1 MLGCG
6 MSDQSSVTYL
16 LGRLCNLYSIKQSTT
31 TASAPVCE
39 ELELVVPDDEVGVA
53 VVDLGE
59 VRGLVPVEVS
69 PPPLDVA
76 PPTHQRRHRPLHRLV
91 LGLARV
97 LPTLALSLVVLGQG
111 LGLGARGSRGFGG

>member
-1 MLGCG
+1 

-31 TASAPVCE
+31 TVCE

-69 PPPLDVA
+69 PAPLDVA
-76 PPTHQRRHRPLHRLV
+76 PPAHQRRHRPLHRLV

-97 LPTLALSLVVLGQG
+97 LPTLALSLVILGQG
-111 LGLGARGSRGFGG
+111 LGFGARGSRGLGG

>member
-1 MLGCG
+1 

-31 TASAPVCE
+31 TVCE

-69 PPPLDVA
+69 PAPLDVA

-111 LGLGARGSRGFGG
+111 LGFGARGSRGLGG

>member
-1 MLGCG
+1 M
-6 MSDQSSVTYL
+6 
-16 LGRLCNLYSIKQSTT
+16 
-31 TASAPVCE
+31 
-39 ELELVVPDDEVGVA
+39 VPDDEVSVA

-69 PPPLDVA
+69 PAPLDVA

-97 LPTLALSLVVLGQG
+97 LPTLALSLVVLGCLFLCQPF
-111 LGLGARGSRGFGG
+111 LFCLDTLSIW

>member
-1 MLGCG
+1 M
-6 MSDQSSVTYL
+6 
-16 LGRLCNLYSIKQSTT
+16 
-31 TASAPVCE
+31 
-39 ELELVVPDDEVGVA
+39 VPDDEVGVA

-76 PPTHQRRHRPLHRLV
+76 PPPHQRGHRPLHRLV

-111 LGLGARGSRGFGG
+111 LGLGARGSRGLGG

>member
-1 MLGCG
+1 

-31 TASAPVCE
+31 TVCE

-69 PPPLDVA
+69 PAPLDVA

-111 LGLGARGSRGFGG
+111 LGLGARGSRGLGG

>member
-1 MLGCG
+1 M
-6 MSDQSSVTYL
+6 
-16 LGRLCNLYSIKQSTT
+16 YSIKQSTT
-31 TASAPVCE
+31 TVCE

-76 PPTHQRRHRPLHRLV
+76 PPTHQRGHRPLHRLV

-97 LPTLALSLVVLGQG
+97 LPALALSLVVLGQG
-111 LGLGARGSRGFGG
+111 LGFGAR

>member
-31 TASAPVCE
+31 TVCE

-69 PPPLDVA
+69 PAPLDVA
-76 PPTHQRRHRPLHRLV
+76 PPAHQRGHRPLHRLV

-111 LGLGARGSRGFGG
+111 LGLGARGSRGLGG

>member
-1 MLGCG
+1 M
-6 MSDQSSVTYL
+6 
-16 LGRLCNLYSIKQSTT
+16 
-31 TASAPVCE
+31 
-39 ELELVVPDDEVGVA
+39 VPDDEVGVA

-59 VRGLVPVEVS
+59 VRGAVPLGVGVA
-69 PPPLDVA
+69 PLDVA

-111 LGLGARGSRGFGG
+111 LGLGARGSRGLGG